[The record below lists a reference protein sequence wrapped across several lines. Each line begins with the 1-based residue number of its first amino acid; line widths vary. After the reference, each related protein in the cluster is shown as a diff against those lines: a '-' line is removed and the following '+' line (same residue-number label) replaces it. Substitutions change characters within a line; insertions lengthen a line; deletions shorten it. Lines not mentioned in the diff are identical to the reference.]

1 MSRSITR
8 PSKTIAKEA
17 QEEEEYREFKRQWE
31 IDQESRRAGTKEKP
45 TPEEMDK
52 YYAAER
58 ASHMRQMYPTPRFGG
73 VDRGFAGG
81 SERHKK
87 MLAIQ
92 ASNRG
97 KEEVEL
103 LAELRKKLGIAIERA
118 SAFIETTK
126 ETLDNERE
134 RWELLVGMNDENL
147 DRLLEQIAESQTWNV
162 MEGPKPKL
170 IKRTI
175 GPEELYHKHDRL
187 ALKTYII
194 DNRRISDFIRE
205 YMNGGDMIRKMIR
218 ELAECRDG
226 GLKFMADIDS
236 DPTDPGRDNA
246 DGISIP
252 QLDAL
257 LDYQRALESKLSDW
271 LQIINKY
278 TKTDN
283 GSLQLTFKNMVTYRE
298 NWKEMRKAEI
308 REKIE
313 ADRRA
318 AAERQQVAK
327 HTYAPVRHSDGVLR
341 IRRDRSPAAR
351 GPPAHKNAARNPDP
365 SPAARGPPREGDKPS
380 HDLDEGMRNLFK
392 STTKTPEL
400 RKTQNMHAL
409 LLELKA
415 S

>member
-1 MSRSITR
+1 
-8 PSKTIAKEA
+8 
-17 QEEEEYREFKRQWE
+17 
-31 IDQESRRAGTKEKP
+31 
-45 TPEEMDK
+45 MDK

-58 ASHMRQMYPTPRFGG
+58 ASQMRQMHPAPRFGG
-73 VDRGFAGG
+73 VDRGFAGR
-81 SERHKK
+81 SDKFN
-87 MLAIQ
+87 AIQ
-92 ASNRG
+92 ASSRG
-97 KEEVEL
+97 KKEVEQ
-103 LAELRKKLGIAIERA
+103 LAKLRKKLGIAIEQA
-118 SAFIETTK
+118 SAFIETAK

-147 DRLLEQIAESQTWNV
+147 DRLLKQIAESQTWNA

-170 IKRTI
+170 IERIPI

-187 ALKTYII
+187 ALKTYIL

-257 LDYQRALESKLSDW
+257 LDYQRTLDSKLREW
-271 LQIINKY
+271 LQLINKY

-283 GSLQLTFKNMVTYRE
+283 GSLKLTFQEMVTNRE
-298 NWKEMRKAEI
+298 KWKDMRKAEI

-318 AAERQQVAK
+318 AAERQQMAK
-327 HTYAPVRHSDGVLR
+327 HTYAPVSHSDGVLS

-351 GPPAHKNAARNPDP
+351 GPPAHKHAHKNAARNPDP

-380 HDLDEGMRNLFK
+380 DLDEGMRNLLK
-392 STTKTPEL
+392 STKKTPEL

-415 S
+415 V